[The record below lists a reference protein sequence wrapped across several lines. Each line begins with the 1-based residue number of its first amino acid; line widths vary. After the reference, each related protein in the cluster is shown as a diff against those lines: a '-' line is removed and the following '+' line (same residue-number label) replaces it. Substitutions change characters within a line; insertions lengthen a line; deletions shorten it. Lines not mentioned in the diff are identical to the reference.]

1 MVRILLINKE
11 RVFMSENFSIEVNKS
26 FIDNFFGL
34 ADMMPPG
41 EITVEELNGAVKK
54 IKQKLDNAI
63 LAQNAMGG
71 SAAMASSGNMDALNP
86 DDYMRGGELQDT
98 VVRPKSILI
107 VDDLGIITYQLD
119 ILFKKL
125 GFDVTT
131 SKELY
136 DAIDQYKK
144 KDFGYVVLDLFIP
157 TEREGFILLDEIKKL
172 ALFCKLNTKII
183 MMSAS
188 AKPEY
193 KDKCISRG
201 ADSYIEKATGWQKAI
216 VDACLNN
223 K

>member
-1 MVRILLINKE
+1 MAG
-11 RVFMSENFSIEVNKS
+11 ENFSIEVNSK
-26 FIDNFFGL
+26 FINNFFGL
-34 ADMMPPG
+34 ADMAPPK
-41 EITVEELNGAVKK
+41 EIELESLNNVIKI
-54 IKQKLDNAI
+54 IKQKIDNSI
-63 LAQNAMGG
+63 LSQ
-71 SAAMASSGNMDALNP
+71 SSLSMPTLEPGVENEFLK
-86 DDYMRGGELQDT
+86 GGEIQD
-98 VVRPKSILI
+98 VILRPKSILV

-125 GFDVTT
+125 GFDVTV

-136 DAIDQYKK
+136 DAINQYKK

-188 AKPEY
+188 SKLEY
-193 KDKCISRG
+193 KEKCISRG
-201 ADSYIEKATGWQKAI
+201 ADCYVEKATGWQKNI
-216 VDACLNN
+216 IDAC